1 MPGVEAAGYWMAC
14 VLDRARR
21 FCSALDSAGVPYAVC
36 GGLSVMAWVASRAED
51 LVRTTKDV
59 DVLMRR
65 GDLARAAAALAP
77 HGFTLTEVSGVH
89 MFLDGPEGTPATAVH
104 VILAGEPT
112 RPHDPSPV
120 PDVGDG
126 HRDEHA
132 PWTRVDVERLLHMK
146 LLAMR
151 PHDIVHIAD
160 LMRIG
165 LVDRSWRD
173 RVPEPLRER
182 FDRAAEQYEQHY
194 RDSAH

>member
-1 MPGVEAAGYWMAC
+1 M
-14 VLDRARR
+14 
-21 FCSALDSAGVPYAVC
+21 C
-36 GGLSVMAWVASRAED
+36 GGLSVMAWVASLDED

-65 GDLARAAAALAP
+65 SDLARAAAALAAQ
-77 HGFTLTEVSGVH
+77 GFTLTEVSGVR
-89 MFLDGPEGTPATAVH
+89 MFLDGPDGTLATAVH
-104 VILAGEPT
+104 VILAGELT

-120 PDVGDG
+120 PDLGIG

-132 PWTRVDVERLLHMK
+132 PWTRVEVEQLLHMK

-194 RDSAH
+194 RDSPH

>member
-21 FCSALDSAGVPYAVC
+21 FCSALDAAEVPYAVC
-36 GGLSVMAWVASRAED
+36 GGLSVMAWVASRDEG

-65 GDLARAAAALAP
+65 GDLPRAAAALAP
-77 HGFTLTEVSGVH
+77 VGFTLAEVSGVH

-112 RPHDPSPV
+112 RPHDPAPV
-120 PDVGDG
+120 PELGQGQRDG
-126 HRDEHA
+126 HA
-132 PWTRVDVERLLHMK
+132 PWVRVELERLLHMK

-151 PHDIVHIAD
+151 PHDIAHIAD

-165 LVDRSWRD
+165 LVDRSWRV
-173 RVPEPLRER
+173 RMPESLRDR
-182 FDRAAEQYEQHY
+182 FDRAADQYDQHY
-194 RDSAH
+194 RDSPH